1 MKSVSIASGSK
12 GNCLYVKSENTA
24 LLVDIGLTCSALEE
38 KLKLISVDPK
48 SIDAVLVTHE
58 HIDHCKG
65 IGVFARKYGTK
76 IYMHTNGYP
85 YIMSKLGN
93 IPQNQIVCFTGSDF
107 FIGDITVSSFE
118 VPHDSKFCVGYSF
131 LSQGKKIS
139 IVTDIGKMS
148 KIILGKLEGS
158 DILYIEANH
167 DERMLLN
174 NEKYSAALKNRIL
187 SPRGHMS
194 NTECGL
200 ALSYLVHTGVKQAVL
215 SHLSEENNTPLLA
228 YTTVKRVLK
237 ENGIIEGQHIC
248 VDVSLQNEIGTTFE
262 VQ

>member
-12 GNCLYVKSENTA
+12 GNCLYVKSQDTSI
-24 LLVDIGLTCSALEE
+24 LVDIGLTCSLLEE
-38 KLKLISVDPK
+38 KLKLIDVDPK
-48 SIDAVLVTHE
+48 SINAIVVTHE
-58 HIDHCKG
+58 HVDHCKG

-76 IYMHTNGYP
+76 IYMHTKGYMH
-85 YIMSKLGN
+85 IIGKLGK
-93 IPQNQIVCFTGSDF
+93 IPSDQIVCFTESDF

-131 LSQGKKIS
+131 LSCGKKIS

-148 KIILGKLEGS
+148 RAILQKIEGS

-167 DERMLLN
+167 DERMLLD

-187 SPRGHMS
+187 SPRGHLS
-194 NTECGL
+194 NSNCGL
-200 ALSYLVHTGVKQAVL
+200 ALAYLVRTGVKQAVL

-237 ENGIIEGQHIC
+237 ENGIIEGSHIC
-248 VDVSLQNEIGTTFE
+248 VDVALQNQIGTTFE